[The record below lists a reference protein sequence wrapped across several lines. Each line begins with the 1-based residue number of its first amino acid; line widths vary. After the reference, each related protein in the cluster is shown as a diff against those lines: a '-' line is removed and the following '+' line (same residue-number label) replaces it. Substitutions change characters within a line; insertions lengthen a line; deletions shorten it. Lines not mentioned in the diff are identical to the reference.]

1 MYINKRKQGMKKH
14 FTKKWY
20 EKKQNVEGLVLVS
33 VEIYVENQY
42 VKKQDNG
49 ESAEIE

>member
-1 MYINKRKQGMKKH
+1 MKKH
-14 FTKKWY
+14 
-20 EKKQNVEGLVLVS
+20 NVEGLVLVS

-49 ESAEIE
+49 ESAQQKNTHTITNCHF